1 MGRGASSLRVAGA
14 RAEREHPI
22 PHFFFAVVVVVDDVG
37 FQSSHPLPLST
48 RPAAGDLSEAS
59 SKRRKQEKHHK
70 DPAKSTSNRNPH
82 LYEAGTHP
90 FLNDVVGDK
99 AML

>member
-1 MGRGASSLRVAGA
+1 MTLVFNLLIHSL
-14 RAEREHPI
+14 P
-22 PHFFFAVVVVVDDVG
+22 
-37 FQSSHPLPLST
+37 T